1 MSSVSN
7 ELATVISE
15 VRHDTNNSLMAIFGY
30 LELLLGREDLPDPV
44 MAKLKSIETE
54 AYKIRDSIARTR
66 SIRHPGAKRGVSQS
80 CPR

>member
-54 AYKIRDSIARTR
+54 AYKIRDHIARTAFVR
-66 SIRHPGAKRGVSQS
+66 KPNS
-80 CPR
+80 